1 VSWARLSK
9 LRFSHRDASGS
20 KKIISQH
27 EKITTS
33 QRSDGAERDA
43 SEETFSKEKDLKLE
57 NGKVKTRITFVNH
70 SKQPVR
76 AYWLD
81 YNGERVF
88 YKELKPSESYSLDTF
103 VTHPWLITDLHD
115 NAWDVY
121 MPTVQPRTVII
132 SGPKKR

>member
-1 VSWARLSK
+1 VGTAVETETLAP
-9 LRFSHRDASGS
+9 DASGN

-33 QRSDGAERDA
+33 HRSDG
-43 SEETFSKEKDLKLE
+43 KEKDLKSE
-57 NGKVKTRITFVNH
+57 NGDVKTRITFVNR
-70 SKQPVR
+70 SKQPVK

-81 YNGERVF
+81 YSGERVF